1 MYPKDLREG
10 QKAVMI
16 FSLEKGSARLVLK
29 RWEED
34 KDVLTLKQ
42 VHSSKVYVL
51 NSFTDGLEGDAIITQ
66 KRGLKIGVRS
76 ADCVPLAFLGEKT
89 VAVVHA
95 GWRGLRD
102 GIVESTVEKL
112 SKLEPLDSFLA
123 FVGPS
128 AKACCYEV
136 GEEFKDHFSC
146 LHFKN
151 KSFYMDTQEEAILR
165 LKKSGIKHLFIYK
178 VCTICHHS
186 LPSHRRNRTQERLL
200 TYVEIRPFLESF
212 T

>member
-1 MYPKDLREG
+1 MYPKDFGKG
-10 QKAVMI
+10 QKALMI
-16 FSLEKGSARLVLK
+16 FSLEKGNARLIIK

-34 KDVLTLKQ
+34 RNVFTLRQ

-51 NSFTDGLEGDAIITQ
+51 DSFTDGLEGDAIITQ

-76 ADCVPLAFLGEKT
+76 ADCVPLAFLGGKT

-95 GWRGLRD
+95 GWRGLKD
-102 GIVESTVEKL
+102 GIVEKTVEAL
-112 SKLEPLDSFLA
+112 SKFEPLDSFLA

-136 GEEFKDHFSC
+136 GEDFKNYFSC

-151 KSFYMDTQEEAILR
+151 KSFYMDTQEEAIWG

-200 TYVEIRPFLESF
+200 TYVELKPFLSTF
-212 T
+212 I